1 MIAGPQESA
10 IGESR
15 AVNSLVTIV
24 DAPVNL
30 RQRFSTVKL
39 FRWGRPCRK
48 PLGEA
53 IGWPRKNPAEGSVSP
68 CYRVHSLNGN
78 HMSQPT
84 RHRIQYD
91 DGPSDEVMR
100 RLDEAEDAI
109 CQAMHDRANEAKAA
123 ERIQRESLASLLLV
137 VSAQST
143 RLDDG
148 QWQFAI
154 ETADGQ
160 PVLEAEDREQGDLN
174 RLTLLAAVR
183 GLESIDGPSEITLL
197 SHNRYLIRSLTDSL
211 PRWRRT
217 DFVWD
222 HFGRRVEVQHADLW
236 RRIDHA
242 LGIHEVQA
250 CLLMTRRVSRP
261 QDDSGTPWLR
271 TDAAERVLETTAKNK
286 HRVNSRRQRSSL
298 ETNGLSGTNRLRDW
312 VLRSAAENHHRN
324 EMIAMIDRKPR

>member
-1 MIAGPQESA
+1 
-10 IGESR
+10 
-15 AVNSLVTIV
+15 
-24 DAPVNL
+24 
-30 RQRFSTVKL
+30 
-39 FRWGRPCRK
+39 
-48 PLGEA
+48 
-53 IGWPRKNPAEGSVSP
+53 
-68 CYRVHSLNGN
+68 
-78 HMSQPT
+78 MSQPT
-84 RHRIQYD
+84 RHQIQYD
-91 DGPSDEVMR
+91 DGPTDEVIR

-109 CQAMHDRANEAKAA
+109 CKAMHDRANQANAV
-123 ERIQRESLASLLLV
+123 ERIKRESLASLLLV

-143 RLDDG
+143 CLKDG
-148 QWQFAI
+148 RWQFAI

-160 PVLEAEDREQGDLN
+160 PVLEAEDHEQGDLN

-183 GLESIDGPSEITLL
+183 GLESIDGHSGVTLL

-250 CLLMTRRVSRP
+250 CLLTTRRVSRP
-261 QDDSGTPWLR
+261 QDDSSPQWLR
-271 TDAAERVLETTAKNK
+271 TDAAERVVETSAKPKQRFDSFNHPDSKTAA
-286 HRVNSRRQRSSL
+286 
-298 ETNGLSGTNRLRDW
+298 GLSGTNRLRDW
-312 VLRSAAENHHRN
+312 VLRSAAENHHRS